1 MRRFIKEAASLL
13 KAPGSKALEKAIAPA
28 WLDVGA
34 WVPKGAICSTM
45 AWGCHREGA
54 FTRQIAR
61 ELTSRLSS
69 PSHNHSLDNL
79 SCVAQHLCLCA
90 RREEFMDLATITAGM
105 KERVE
110 AKPAFGNTV
119 KFDFGGDGRIH
130 IDGKNGNTVTN
141 DDGQADC
148 TLKIAFSDFVDM
160 VEGRLNGMNA
170 FMSGKLKVEG
180 DMSIAMKLQTII
192 G

>member
-1 MRRFIKEAASLL
+1 LL
-13 KAPGSKALEKAIAPA
+13 KALGSKALENAIARA
-28 WLDVGA
+28 WLDEGA
-34 WVPKGAICSTM
+34 WAPKGANGSTIVRR
-45 AWGCHREGA
+45 CHGEGA
-54 FTRQIAR
+54 FATHFAL
-61 ELTSRLSS
+61 ELTLRMPS
-69 PSHNHSLDNL
+69 PSPHHSLNIKTCLAHHL
-79 SCVAQHLCLCA
+79 SLSAL
-90 RREEFMDLATITAGM
+90 REEIMDLATITAGM

-119 KFDFGGDGRIH
+119 KFDFGDDGRIH

-141 DDGQADC
+141 DDGPADC
-148 TLKIAFSDFVDM
+148 TLKVAFTDFVDM